1 MSMDGMEWMFFLPV
15 QCRRTC
21 HRLRWMSIDKR
32 RVVCLDSVD
41 ATPCGTSH
49 RHCRDKF
56 DCTLWMRRSRREKY
70 VSVVSTCNI
79 ALGLITWLNYFPI
92 YYAMLSQR
100 EHRTMDMDLKIN
112 ELYDWKSISSCWNV
126 RGEEVKSLVR
136 QTWLTIESY
145 VPRQQGKWS
154 FSQ

>member
-1 MSMDGMEWMFFLPV
+1 MFLPV

-56 DCTLWMRRSRREKY
+56 DCTLWMRLSRKEKCECCEHMQYCSGFEHLIELFSNILCY
-70 VSVVSTCNI
+70 VISKRASYYGFGFENIWVV
-79 ALGLITWLNYFPI
+79 W
-92 YYAMLSQR
+92 
-100 EHRTMDMDLKIN
+100 LKIDFIVL
-112 ELYDWKSISSCWNV
+112 ECG
-126 RGEEVKSLVR
+126 REEVKSFVR

-145 VPRQQGKWS
+145 VPRQHEKTEV
-154 FSQ
+154 SQ